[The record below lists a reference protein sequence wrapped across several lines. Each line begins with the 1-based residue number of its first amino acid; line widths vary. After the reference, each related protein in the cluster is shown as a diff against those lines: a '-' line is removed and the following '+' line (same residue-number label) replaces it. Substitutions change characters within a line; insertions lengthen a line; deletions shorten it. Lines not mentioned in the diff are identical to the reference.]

1 MKKGFTLVELLIV
14 VIIIGILVTLA
25 LPQYQK
31 IANRAK
37 WAEAVELASSI
48 KSAQNLY
55 RTENDNVNATSISKL
70 SDPGVLSLPLVAN
83 RRFVF
88 ALTTDGNT
96 VYAVSKTHTGYTTD
110 DFTTIPPAAT
120 IPYFSIDTVSN
131 ATNYTNG
138 APGDL

>member
-55 RTENDNVNATSISKL
+55 RTEHDNTNATSIDQL
-70 SDPGVLSLPLVAN
+70 SDPGVLSLPSIDG
-83 RRFVF
+83 RRFTF
-88 ALTTDGNT
+88 DLSADGYII
-96 VYAVSKTHTGYTTD
+96 YAVRKTNAGYTTD
-110 DFTTIPPAAT
+110 DFTTKPPAT
-120 IPYFSIDTVSN
+120 SIPYFWINTSSN
-131 ATNYTNG
+131 GTGYEQD
-138 APGDL
+138 APGSL